1 MIKKYIIDGNN
12 LIGKIPII
20 WNLQKKDKQASR
32 VKLVSFLQQYFN
44 RKNIKVSLHFDGFSG
59 DAIPSGKIK
68 IKYSN
73 NQIADIK
80 IKEEIDLS
88 RNPKVVAVVSSDNSI
103 AGYAKVNSCTIIKS
117 EDFAKKLSQQSNTVA
132 EEEIIKSISNDEMK
146 RLFGVE

>member
-12 LIGKIPII
+12 LIGKIPQI

-32 VKLVSFLQQYFN
+32 VRLVSLLQLYFSK
-44 RKNIKVSLHFDGFSG
+44 KNVNVSLHFDGFAA
-59 DAIPSGKIK
+59 DAIPSGKLK

-73 NQIADIK
+73 NKIADII

-88 RNPKVVAVVSSDNSI
+88 KNPKVLAIVSSDHNI
-103 AGYAKVNSCTIIKS
+103 QDYARVNSCTVIKS
-117 EDFAKKLSQQSNTVA
+117 EDFAKQLSQKKDTAA
-132 EEEIIKSISNDEMK
+132 EEEINKSISNDEMK